1 MRRTG
6 AIGDASGLAAITVGD
21 VMHKGVL
28 SCSADTPLSAVAELM
43 SAKRV
48 HCIVVAG
55 EADVPAAVWGVI
67 SDLDLVAAANV
78 RDLDA
83 QAAGG
88 SAASPAVTIEPG
100 DTLRRA
106 AQLMTEH
113 ATAHL
118 IVVDR
123 TSGRPAGVVST
134 LDIAGALAE
143 RSRR

>member
-6 AIGDASGLAAITVGD
+6 AMHNASGLEAIAVGD
-21 VMHKGVL
+21 VMHEGVL
-28 SCSADTPLSAVAELM
+28 TCSSDTPLSAVAELM
-43 SAKRV
+43 SAERV
-48 HCIVVAG
+48 HCIVVDDP
-55 EADVPAAVWGVI
+55 ADGTASVWGVV

-83 QAAGG
+83 QTAGG
-88 SAASPAVTIEPG
+88 SAASPAVKIATE
-100 DTLRRA
+100 DSLRRA

-118 IVVDR
+118 IVVDP

-134 LDIAGALAE
+134 LDIA
-143 RSRR
+143 RV